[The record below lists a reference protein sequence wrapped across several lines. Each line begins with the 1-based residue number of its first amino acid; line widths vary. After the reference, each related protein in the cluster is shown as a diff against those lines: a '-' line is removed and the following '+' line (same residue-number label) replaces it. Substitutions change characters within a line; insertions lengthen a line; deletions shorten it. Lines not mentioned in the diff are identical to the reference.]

1 MIQPPQKNPASIT
14 YSSQHLTE
22 MADDDSQSSGLKGF
36 FGSLFSKQGS
46 PSLLSGFSPLG
57 PSSFLLCFVFQP
69 KEKKMEI
76 SAPTSFKHEIH
87 VGYDPANG
95 DFTGL
100 PLEWKQLLENSGISR
115 EEQKKNPQVR
125 GCQSPDHGDVRLTIF
140 LFFLRKRLFWMSW
153 TFTLR
158 ARDRQT
164 CGQSSTTRMGHPQPK
179 LPSSHRFHS
188 SFSLHFLSHDPC
200 KFITSA
206 MCFP

>member
-1 MIQPPQKNPASIT
+1 
-14 YSSQHLTE
+14 
-22 MADDDSQSSGLKGF
+22 LKGF